1 MQAAS
6 SSGGGGQASNG
17 SLTGMKDILERKWT
31 SVAKL
36 KKELDELT
44 K

>member
-1 MQAAS
+1 
-6 SSGGGGQASNG
+6 
-17 SLTGMKDILERKWT
+17 MKDILERKWT